1 MSLKHCFYLKLITYK
16 QIYALLIIININ
28 NMKLIITKENLIKAL
43 QKVIG
48 VVEKRQSMPI
58 LSHILLKKDNEGFHV
73 VASDLEVQ
81 LSSKINFEETIDFAG
96 DITIPGR
103 KLFDIGK
110 GLPDKALIEIEK
122 KDEGKLQIES
132 KKSKFTL
139 SALDA
144 KTFPVMENNDENS
157 VEFSLDS
164 SDLKD
169 VFSKTA
175 FAMAQQDVRYYLN
188 GLFMKISDKELYGV
202 ATDGHRLA
210 KAGSSIKASIEDE
223 VSIIIPRKGVLE
235 IDKQIEEKKELKIT
249 ASKNHMQVDSG
260 DAMAITK
267 LIDGKFPDYEK
278 VIPKDAD
285 KLILVD
291 CKIFK
296 DALTRVSILSND
308 RFRGVRL
315 HFENGEI
322 KVSANNPEKDEAS
335 DDIKAEYSGDSME
348 VGFNVNYLLD
358 VIGAIRTKNLQI
370 QLKDSNSSALLTP
383 ENDPDSS
390 YVVMPLRL

>member
-1 MSLKHCFYLKLITYK
+1 
-16 QIYALLIIININ
+16 
-28 NMKLIITKENLIKAL
+28 MKLIITKDNLLKAL
-43 QKVIG
+43 QKIIG

-58 LSHILLKKDNEGFHV
+58 LSHVLVRKIDGQFEV

-81 LSSKINFEETIDFAG
+81 LSSKIKFESEENFAE

-110 GLPDKALIEIEK
+110 GLPDDAVIEIEK

-139 SALDA
+139 SVLDA
-144 KTFPVMENNDENS
+144 KTFPMMENLDEASTEITLN
-157 VEFSLDS
+157 S
-164 SDLKD
+164 SDVKD
-169 VFSKTA
+169 VINKTS

-188 GLFMKISDKELYGV
+188 GLFIKIANNDLIGV

-210 KAGSSIKASIEDE
+210 KAGISIDTPAENELSAI
-223 VSIIIPRKGVLE
+223 VPRKGVIE
-235 IDKQIEEKKELKIT
+235 IDKQIEEDKKLKVVI
-249 ASKNHMQVDSG
+249 SKNHMQVESG
-260 DAMAITK
+260 EATAITK

-278 VIPKDAD
+278 VIPKDSD
-285 KLILVD
+285 KTITVD
-291 CKIFK
+291 CKTFK
-296 DALTRVSILSND
+296 EALVRVSILSND

-315 HFENGEI
+315 NFVENEI
-322 KVSANNPEKDEAS
+322 KVTANNPEKEEAS
-335 DDIKAEYSGDSME
+335 DDIKAEYSGDSVE

-358 VIGAIRTKNLQI
+358 VIAAIKTKKIQI
-370 QLKDSNSSALLTP
+370 QLKDANSSALLMP
-383 ENDPDSS
+383 ENDPAAS